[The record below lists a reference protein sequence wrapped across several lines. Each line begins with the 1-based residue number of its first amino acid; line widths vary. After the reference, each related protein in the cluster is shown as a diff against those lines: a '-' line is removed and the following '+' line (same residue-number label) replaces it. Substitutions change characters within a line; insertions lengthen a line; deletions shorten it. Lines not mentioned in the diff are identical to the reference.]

1 MRHLSERKRQIK
13 KYACVQNM
21 YVYILQHA
29 LMLFLYSRMRL
40 VHGCI
45 REISR
50 VYILFIQAGTSEF
63 LISSSNLSR
72 QRVFYMPKTVEILH
86 IDVMFTTNACFY
98 FHVCAGA
105 PHTFAHNRNIIDI
118 FITHTC
124 VVYPRLRRNMIRN
137 RHVCSKGVSF
147 ISTYSRFKHP
157 HLGRITTTVYCLPR
171 IRVFIRHIFV
181 DLRVI

>member
-1 MRHLSERKRQIK
+1 MRMRHLNARKSQNK
-13 KYACVQNM
+13 NYACVQNM

-29 LMLFLYSRMRL
+29 LKLFLYSRMRL

-45 REISR
+45 RETFR

-63 LISSSNLSR
+63 LIYWSNLSLK
-72 QRVFYMPKTVEILH
+72 RVFHMPENVEILH
-86 IDVMFTTNACFY
+86 IDVMLTTNACFY
-98 FHVCAGA
+98 FHVFAGA
-105 PHTFAHNRNIIDI
+105 PHILVI
-118 FITHTC
+118 FRTHTC

-147 ISTYSRFKHP
+147 ISTYSRFKLP

-171 IRVFIRHIFV
+171 IHVFIRHICV
-181 DLRVI
+181 DLRAI